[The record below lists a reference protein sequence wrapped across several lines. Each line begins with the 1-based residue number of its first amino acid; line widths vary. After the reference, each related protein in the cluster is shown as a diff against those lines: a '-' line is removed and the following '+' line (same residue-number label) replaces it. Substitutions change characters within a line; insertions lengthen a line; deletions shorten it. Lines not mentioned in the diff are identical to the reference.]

1 MISQKS
7 NQGMASPIHYQC
19 IYDDSNS
26 DMQDIS
32 SFMYKL
38 CYLYYNWS
46 GSIKVPAPVHYA
58 KKLAFMIGD
67 HLSVNGVNLPNEKLM
82 TGLKSLF
89 YI

>member
-1 MISQKS
+1 
-7 NQGMASPIHYQC
+7 
-19 IYDDSNS
+19 
-26 DMQDIS
+26 
-32 SFMYKL
+32 MYKL

-58 KKLAFMIGD
+58 KKLAFMVGD
-67 HLSVNGVNLPNEKLM
+67 HLSVKGDGISLPNEKLM